1 MLWLLASLAGSLS
14 RIAAGLALVLL
25 IGGLLCLLDF
35 AITVWL
41 FSRRLRRRI
50 AEEAVGQRTASQE

>member
-1 MLWLLASLAGSLS
+1 MPWLLASLAGSLS
-14 RIAAGLALVLL
+14 RIVTGLALVLL

-41 FSRRLRRRI
+41 FSRRERKAGR
-50 AEEAVGQRTASQE
+50 